1 MIFNNT
7 EKSKNK
13 SIKLFIMILI
23 AFTIGFSTYTI
34 NTKIKMNSLLKKAD
48 ESITNENYNKAI
60 ENYKLYLSYHDS
72 DSINNKL
79 EGAIKLEKSKN
90 TYTTAIGLMNDKK
103 YLEAIDTFEKTN
115 YNEES
120 VATFVQQCETNY
132 INEELNIA
140 KNYASKEN
148 YKDAISTLNNALQL
162 DNDSIEIVNLLND
175 YREKFNIQ
183 EKVLALKKTVLS
195 ERYTFLNKKS
205 SNSYKVEVCIPYQEV
220 NVYKNNELIKTMI
233 CSTGIDT
240 KPTPQ
245 GYFYT
250 NGNGYHFF
258 SQKYSQGG
266 FYWINFL
273 NNSYLFHSVP
283 IDANKKIIAEEAA
296 KLGKKASHGCIRLS
310 LEDAK
315 WLYNTIPSYNTLIY
329 IH

>member
-13 SIKLFIMILI
+13 LIKLFIMILI

-48 ESITNENYNKAI
+48 EAITNEDYNKAI
-60 ENYKLYLSYHDS
+60 ENYKFYLSYDDS
-72 DSINNKL
+72 EPINNKL
-79 EGAIKLEKSKN
+79 EEAIELEESKN
-90 TYTTAIGLMNDKK
+90 IYSTAIGLMNDKK

-120 VATFVQQCETNY
+120 IATFVQQCETNY

-148 YKDAISTLNNALQL
+148 YEDAISTLDNALQL
-162 DNDSIEIVNLLND
+162 NNDSTEIANLLQD
-175 YREKFNIQ
+175 YREKFDIQ
-183 EKVLALKKTVLS
+183 QKVLALKKKVLS
-195 ERYTFLNKKS
+195 ERYDFLNKKS
-205 SNSYKVEVCIPYQEV
+205 SNSYKIEVCIPYQEV
-220 NVYKNNELIKTMI
+220 NVYKNNELIKTMT
-233 CSTGIDT
+233 CSTGIDS

-250 NGNGYHFF
+250 KGKGYHFF
-258 SQKYSQGG
+258 SKKYSQGG

-273 NNSYLFHSVP
+273 NNLYLFHSVP
-283 IDANKKIIAEEAA
+283 VDANKKIIASEAS
-296 KLGKKASHGCIRLS
+296 KLGEKASHGCIRLS
-310 LEDAK
+310 LEDSK
-315 WLYNTIPSYNTLIY
+315 WLYNTVPSYNTLIY